1 MSARGQRSAASLARA
16 QARISA
22 FKNTELITSL
32 RRAIEALAPFV
43 AHRLTCDASPGD
55 RKPCTCGL
63 NERLAAAQRLCIP
76 NSPPAN
82 YQPRRY
88 G

>member
-1 MSARGQRSAASLARA
+1 MKTSRERMGMVE
-16 QARISA
+16 RITA
-22 FKNTELITSL
+22 L
-32 RRAIEALAPFV
+32 RRAIEALAPYATHRSSCDTRHSERV
-43 AHRLTCDASPGD
+43 A
-55 RKPCTCGL
+55 CTCGL
-63 NERLAAAQRLCIP
+63 AERLAAAQRLCIP